1 MNARPARSVLL
12 SVAALAGLLEFSA
25 PADAADSRQP
35 GELNA
40 LANSLQ
46 RCLEQD
52 SSLVQ
57 LDSTLMRDGRVE
69 DSLRITRGPSQCRQ
83 PVDAPSQSCPAVS
96 AGIHRA
102 IQVDV
107 ASVDRHPAWSPNE
120 HARLQD
126 GLAAIATQFDS
137 AVDDTPD
144 QALLLR
150 IRSEFS
156 GVASIQRQLDEW
168 VKGPR
173 SATIT
178 LELIDTQRSEQTLG
192 RRHVAVRLPPVI
204 RSRVSTE
211 AHARW
216 LRDSLNAVAIAADQ
230 LLKPARCSEPSLHA
244 TLKARD
250 LQLDTRG
257 YLGLRAGVTFLLVP
271 RADAAAAR
279 AWPVARIKSVSF
291 NEVATLEVL
300 HGDKAVCE
308 AGCAAIPL

>member
-120 HARLQD
+120 HALCRMAWLP
-126 GLAAIATQFDS
+126 S
-137 AVDDTPD
+137 PRSSTP
-144 QALLLR
+144 LSTTRR
-150 IRSEFS
+150 IRHYFCEFA
-156 GVASIQRQLDEW
+156 VNFPALPQFNASSMN
-168 VKGPR
+168 G
-173 SATIT
+173 
-178 LELIDTQRSEQTLG
+178 
-192 RRHVAVRLPPVI
+192 
-204 RSRVSTE
+204 
-211 AHARW
+211 
-216 LRDSLNAVAIAADQ
+216 
-230 LLKPARCSEPSLHA
+230 
-244 TLKARD
+244 
-250 LQLDTRG
+250 
-257 YLGLRAGVTFLLVP
+257 
-271 RADAAAAR
+271 
-279 AWPVARIKSVSF
+279 
-291 NEVATLEVL
+291 
-300 HGDKAVCE
+300 
-308 AGCAAIPL
+308 